1 VKKRTRPAPSN
12 RERLTEDDLLRRLLA
27 LLLRYRGLVR
37 ITILRNIA
45 LLTHALLTLFQGARG
60 GNGWLSQAAIA
71 RCLPLEIGPKGR
83 QLRFFRFLTNPRVVP
98 ETLIPLHVALVCGLQ
113 LVRERLPMIFD
124 QTTIRGIPTLLIGLV
139 FEGRVLP
146 VAFSCFTYRL
156 IQKSQNILEHA
167 LIVAVMSCFPVES
180 RPLLI
185 MDRGYARLTLL
196 RHLLQEGI
204 PFLVRAKKNVVVYYR
219 GQAKALSRFCGKTG
233 KIQCYSVLYHS
244 TQKIPLRLIIFRGKG
259 YKETWYLLIPQDIPL
274 SPKEVVDLYARRMSI
289 EQGFRDWKTHLGV
302 RGLVFYCDNPAPPA
316 PVGVLFDLSS
326 LSGFRSQRTGPIGE
340 GVCGNPST
348 ESPPWYPTNPLLP
361 LHWHPATLPAKVCQ
375 PRSQRPLHPA
385 SAPLHWPRLNLSL
398 STPSLINMS
407 TPRSENSLRLPFFID
422 RIFIAP
428 FGFYPKICSKLTLS
442 SPINSNLFSE

>member
-1 VKKRTRPAPSN
+1 MKKRTRPAPSN

-27 LLLRYRGLVR
+27 LLLHYRGLVR

-302 RGLVFYCDNPAPPA
+302 RGLVFYCDNPAPRLTRLLLAFSLTYLLCLALGASGQA
-316 PVGVLFDLSS
+316 PSVRAFVEIPRRNPRHGTRRTLSS
-326 LSGFRSQRTGPIGE
+326 LSIGI
-340 GVCGNPST
+340 
-348 ESPPWYPTNPLLP
+348 L
-361 LHWHPATLPAKVCQ
+361 
-375 PRSQRPLHPA
+375 R
-385 SAPLHWPRLNLSL
+385 LSL
-398 STPSLINMS
+398 
-407 TPRSENSLRLPFFID
+407 PRFANLAHKDLFTLLRL
-422 RIFIAP
+422 
-428 FGFYPKICSKLTLS
+428 LS
-442 SPINSNLFSE
+442 IGQGLISLCPLPP